1 MLQGKLVK
9 TQNVLEAENCVQY
22 LLDRPKMEM
31 VGLGLLYGKPG
42 LGKTTYASRIAFSRG
57 YIYQRLEA
65 TIRPKSFAT
74 QLLESLNSRFGISS
88 YAVQGATNTLFR
100 RILALLEDH
109 PDTVLVLDEIDYAFA
124 HPDLLG
130 MIRDIVDE
138 TLAIVVLVGMQNA
151 KEKLLQV
158 NEYYFD
164 RCNIFYEFAPVT
176 KPDIAQLC
184 KEVLEVKT
192 QPDIVDYVH
201 FHACGSMRKA
211 MKLLH
216 TIEQTAKAKNLP
228 KIGATDLN

>member
-9 TQNVLEAENCVQY
+9 THNVLEAENCVQY

-31 VGLGLLYGKPG
+31 VGLGLLYGRPG

-65 TIRPKSFAT
+65 CVRPKSFAT
-74 QLLESLNSRFGISS
+74 QMLECLNQRFGESS
-88 YAVQGATNTLFR
+88 LPVHGSTTTLFR
-100 RILALLEDH
+100 RILTLLEDY
-109 PDTVLVLDEIDYAFA
+109 PNTVIVLDEIDYAFA
-124 HPDLLG
+124 KPDVLG

-138 TLAIVVLVGMQNA
+138 TLAIVILVGMQNA
-151 KEKLLQV
+151 REKLLHV

-164 RCNIFYEFAPVT
+164 RCNIFYEFVPVT
-176 KPDIAQLC
+176 KPDITLLC

-192 QPDIVDYVH
+192 QPDIADYVH

-216 TIEQTAKAKNLP
+216 TIEQTAKAKNLQ
-228 KIGATDLN
+228 KISANDLN

>member
-57 YIYQRLEA
+57 YIYQRLTA
-65 TIRPKSFAT
+65 CIRPKSFCT
-74 QLLESLNSRFGISS
+74 QLLESLNARFGIST

-109 PDTVLVLDEIDYAFA
+109 PDTVIVLDEIDYAFA
-124 HPDLLG
+124 RPDLLG

-216 TIEQTAKAKNLP
+216 TIEQTAKAKKLL
-228 KIGATDLN
+228 KISATDLN